1 MKVLRE
7 EIRSYTT
14 QTFQRL
20 MVDYLGKKA
29 ADQAAIVHPT
39 VTCDSCGATPIQ
51 GIRYKCSV
59 CPDFDFCDK
68 CEAEKLHPHPF
79 LKIRRPE

>member
-1 MKVLRE
+1 LNNKFYQDLLKVLKE
-7 EIRSYTT
+7 EIKSYTT

-29 ADQAAIVHPT
+29 ADQAAQVHAGI
-39 VTCDSCGATPIQ
+39 TCDGCQMRPIQ

-59 CPDFDFCDK
+59 CPDFDFCEK
-68 CEAEKLHPHPF
+68 CEVDK
-79 LKIRRPE
+79 